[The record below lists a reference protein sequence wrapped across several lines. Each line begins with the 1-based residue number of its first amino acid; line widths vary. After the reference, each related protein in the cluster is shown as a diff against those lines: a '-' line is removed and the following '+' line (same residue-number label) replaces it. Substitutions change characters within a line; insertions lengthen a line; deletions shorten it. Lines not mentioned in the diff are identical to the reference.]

1 MICWILSKANSNS
14 PKHAIRLITVCFSLQ
29 ILIEMVTEFK
39 NKKIAAI
46 YTVLPPHEVDFMDEV
61 GNYDFTELQMKK
73 LKKVM
78 GFGTRRVAAKGDT
91 VGDYAIQ
98 AVDQMLKDGIFKE
111 SEIGA
116 IIVTTTSPDHFIPPI
131 SNIVQGKFDFDE
143 DTVCIDISQGCCG
156 YPVGLTYAFMTLD
169 AQKDKKVLLIAGD
182 MLSHRVSERDRAS
195 RPITGDAVTVSLIEN
210 SDNGKPV
217 WCSLKNDG
225 KDAFAVYIPAGGS
238 RMEITPETTKE
249 EEDEFGNWR
258 GKQHLVMQGDLVFNI
273 IINMTP
279 VMMEELLSKSGDK
292 MDDID
297 YFVCH
302 QSSSFTL
309 KKLAQRLEVTE
320 ERLPRDIVPKYG
332 NSSSATIPVTMC
344 EHVNEFFADGKK
356 KKFMFA
362 AFGTGMSLGAV
373 LMELNKPICKLMDYK
388 QNS

>member
-1 MICWILSKANSNS
+1 ML
-14 PKHAIRLITVCFSLQ
+14 TQ
-29 ILIEMVTEFK
+29 FK
-39 NKKIAAI
+39 GKKISAV
-46 YTVLPPHEVDFMDEV
+46 YSVLPTHEVDFMDEA
-61 GNYDFTELQMKK
+61 GNYAFTEAQMKK

-78 GFGTRRVAAKGDT
+78 GFGTRRVAMEGET
-91 VGDYAIQ
+91 VSDYAIYGVQ
-98 AVDQMLKDGIFKE
+98 KMLDDGSFKE

-116 IIVTTTSPDHFIPPI
+116 IIVATTSPDHFIPPI

-143 DTVCIDISQGCCG
+143 DVVCIDISQGCCG
-156 YPVGLTYAFMTLD
+156 YTVGLTYSFMTLNSLGN
-169 AQKDKKVLLIAGD
+169 KKVLLIAGD
-182 MLSHRVSERDRAS
+182 MLSFKVSTRDRAS
-195 RPITGDAVTVSLIEN
+195 RPIGGDGVTISIIEN
-210 SDNGKPV
+210 TEDENPI

-225 KDAFAVYIPAGGS
+225 KDAFAVYIPAGGT
-238 RMEITPETTKE
+238 RMPITPETTIE
-249 EEDEFGNWR
+249 TEDEFGNWR

-279 VMMEELLSKSGDK
+279 VMMEELLAKSGDK

-309 KKLAQRLEVTE
+309 KKLAQRLDVTE

-344 EHVNEFFADGKK
+344 EHADEFFADGKK
-356 KKFMFA
+356 KKIMFA

-373 LMELNKPICKLMDYK
+373 LMDLEKPVCKKFDYPHK
-388 QNS
+388 NA

>member
-1 MICWILSKANSNS
+1 ML
-14 PKHAIRLITVCFSLQ
+14 TQ
-29 ILIEMVTEFK
+29 FK
-39 NKKIAAI
+39 GKKISAI
-46 YTVLPPHEVDFMDEV
+46 YSVLPTHEVDFMDEV
-61 GNYDFTELQMKK
+61 GNYAFTEAQMKK

-78 GFGTRRVAAKGDT
+78 GFGTRRVAITGET
-91 VGDYAIQ
+91 VGDYAIH
-98 AVDQMLKDGIFKE
+98 AIEQMLKDGIFSA
-111 SEIGA
+111 SEIGG

-143 DTVCIDISQGCCG
+143 DTVCLDISQGCCG
-156 YPVGLTYAFMTLD
+156 YTVGLTYSFMTLE
-169 AQKDKKVLLIAGD
+169 AMRNTSKKVLLIAGD
-182 MLSHRVSERDRAS
+182 LLSFRVSERDRAS
-195 RPITGDAVTVSLIEN
+195 RPITGDAVTVSLVEN
-210 SDNGKPV
+210 TDDDRPI

-225 KDAFAVYIPAGGS
+225 KDAFAVYIPAGGT

-279 VMMEELLSKSGDK
+279 EVMEELLAKSGDK

-309 KKLAQRLEVTE
+309 KKLAQRLDVTHQ
-320 ERLPRDIVPKYG
+320 RLFNDIVPKYG

-344 EHVNEFFADGKK
+344 EHNEEMFADGKSK
-356 KKFMFA
+356 KVMFA
-362 AFGTGMSLGAV
+362 AFGTGMSLGAI
-373 LMELNKPICKLMDYK
+373 LLDMEKPVCKFMNYPHKND
-388 QNS
+388 

>member
-1 MICWILSKANSNS
+1 
-14 PKHAIRLITVCFSLQ
+14 
-29 ILIEMVTEFK
+29 MVTSFN
-39 NKKIAAI
+39 NKTISAI
-46 YTVLPPHEVDFMDEV
+46 YSVLPAHEVDFMDEA
-61 GNYDFTELQMKK
+61 GNYSFSEIQMKK

-78 GFGTRRVAAKGDT
+78 GFGTRRVAMEGET
-91 VGDYAIQ
+91 VGDYAIYGITK
-98 AVDQMLKDGIFKE
+98 MLKDGVFKE

-131 SNIVQGKFDFDE
+131 SNIVQGKFDFD
-143 DTVCIDISQGCCG
+143 DDVVCIDISQGCCG
-156 YPVGLTYAFMTLD
+156 YTVGLTYAFMTLNSLMN
-169 AQKDKKVLLIAGD
+169 KKVLLIAGD
-182 MLSHRVSERDRAS
+182 MLSARVSTRDRAS
-195 RPITGDAVTVSLIEN
+195 RPITGDCVTISIIEN
-210 SDNGKPV
+210 TSEENRIY
-217 WCSLKNDG
+217 CSLKNDG
-225 KDAFAVYIPAGGS
+225 KDAFAVYIPAGGT
-238 RMEITPETTKE
+238 RMPITPETTKE

-279 VMMEELLSKSGDK
+279 VMMEELLAKSGDK

-309 KKLAQRLEVTE
+309 KKLAQRLDVTE

-344 EHVNEFFADGKK
+344 EHCDQFFADGKK
-356 KKFMFA
+356 KKIMFA

-373 LMELNKPICKLMDYK
+373 LMDLDKPVCKMIDYPH
-388 QNS
+388 QNG

>member
-1 MICWILSKANSNS
+1 
-14 PKHAIRLITVCFSLQ
+14 
-29 ILIEMVTEFK
+29 MVTDFK
-39 NKKIAAI
+39 GKTISAV
-46 YTVLPPHEVDFMDEV
+46 YSVLPAHEVDFMDEA
-61 GNYDFTELQMKK
+61 GNYAFTEAQMKK

-78 GFGTRRVAAKGDT
+78 GFGTRRVAMEGET
-91 VGDYAIQ
+91 VGDYAIYGIQ
-98 AVDQMLKDGIFKE
+98 QMLNDGVFNE

-143 DTVCIDISQGCCG
+143 DVVCIDISQGCCG
-156 YPVGLTYAFMTLD
+156 YTVGLTYSFMTLNSLGN
-169 AQKDKKVLLIAGD
+169 KKVLLIAGD
-182 MLSHRVSERDRAS
+182 MLSARISTRDRAS
-195 RPITGDAVTVSLIEN
+195 RPINGDGVTISIIEN
-210 SDNGKPV
+210 TEDSSPI

-225 KDAFAVYIPAGGS
+225 KDAFAVYIPAGGT
-238 RMEITPETTKE
+238 RMPITPETTKE

-292 MDDID
+292 MDDVD

-344 EHVNEFFADGKK
+344 EHVDEFFADGKK
-356 KKFMFA
+356 KKIMFA

-373 LMELNKPICKLMDYK
+373 LMDIEKPICKLIDYPH
-388 QNS
+388 QNG

>member
-1 MICWILSKANSNS
+1 ML
-14 PKHAIRLITVCFSLQ
+14 TQ
-29 ILIEMVTEFK
+29 FK
-39 NKKIAAI
+39 GKKISAI
-46 YTVLPPHEVDFMDEV
+46 YSLLPSHEVDFMDEM
-61 GNYDFTELQMKK
+61 GNYSFTEAQMKK

-78 GFGTRRVAAKGDT
+78 GFGTRRVALDGET
-91 VGDYAIQ
+91 VGDYAIY
-98 AVDQMLKDGIFKE
+98 AVEQMINDGVFTE

-131 SNIVQGKFDFDE
+131 SNIVQGKFNFDE
-143 DTVCIDISQGCCG
+143 DVICIDISQGCCG
-156 YPVGLTYAFMTLD
+156 YAVGLTYAFMTLD
-169 AQKDKKVLLIAGD
+169 SIKDKKVLLISGD
-182 MLSHRVSERDRAS
+182 LLSFRVSERDRAS

-210 SDNGKPV
+210 TNSDKPI

-225 KDAFAVYIPAGGS
+225 KDAFAVYIPAGGT
-238 RMEITPETTKE
+238 RMPITSETTKE

-279 VMMEELLSKSGDK
+279 VIMEELLAKSGEK
-292 MDDID
+292 MEDID

-320 ERLPRDIVPKYG
+320 QRLFNDIVPKYG

-344 EHVNEFFADGKK
+344 EHNEQMFADGNSKK
-356 KKFMFA
+356 VMFA

-373 LMELNKPICKLMDYK
+373 LMELDKPICKLLNYPHK
-388 QNS
+388 NV

>member
-1 MICWILSKANSNS
+1 ML
-14 PKHAIRLITVCFSLQ
+14 TQ
-29 ILIEMVTEFK
+29 FK
-39 NKKIAAI
+39 NKAI
-46 YTVLPPHEVDFMDEV
+46 TSIYSVLPAHEVDFMDEA
-61 GNYDFTELQMKK
+61 GNYSFSESQMKK

-78 GFGTRRVAAKGDT
+78 GFGTRRVAMEGET
-91 VGDYAIQ
+91 VGDYAIYGIQ
-98 AVDQMLKDGIFKE
+98 QMLADGVFKE
-111 SEIGA
+111 EEIGA

-156 YPVGLTYAFMTLD
+156 YTVGLTYSFMTLNSLEN
-169 AQKDKKVLLIAGD
+169 KKVLLIAGD
-182 MLSHRVSERDRAS
+182 MLTACVSTRDRAS
-195 RPITGDAVTVSLIEN
+195 RPITGDAVTISLLEN
-210 SDNGKPV
+210 TKDDNTI

-225 KDAFAVYIPAGGS
+225 KDAFAVYVPAGGT
-238 RMEITPETTKE
+238 RMPITPETTKE

-279 VMMEELLSKSGDK
+279 VMMEELLAKSGDK
-292 MDDID
+292 MDDIN

-309 KKLAQRLEVTE
+309 KKLAQHLEVTE

-344 EHVNEFFADGKK
+344 EHRDEFFADGKK
-356 KKFMFA
+356 KKIMFA

-373 LMELNKPICKLMDYK
+373 LMNVEKPVCKMLDYPHK
-388 QNS
+388 ND

>member
-1 MICWILSKANSNS
+1 MLTS
-14 PKHAIRLITVCFSLQ
+14 
-29 ILIEMVTEFK
+29 FK
-39 NKKIAAI
+39 NKKISAV
-46 YTVLPPHEVDFMDEV
+46 YSVLPTNEVDFMDEA
-61 GNYDFTELQMKK
+61 GNYSFSEVQMKK

-78 GFGTRRVAAKGDT
+78 GFGTRRVAKEGET
-91 VGDYAIQ
+91 VGDYAIYGIQ
-98 AVDQMLKDGIFKE
+98 QMLKDGVFQE
-111 SEIGA
+111 NEIGA
-116 IIVTTTSPDHFIPPI
+116 IIVATTSPDHFIPPI

-143 DTVCIDISQGCCG
+143 DVVCIDISQGCCG
-156 YPVGLTYAFMTLD
+156 YTVGLTYSFMTLE
-169 AQKDKKVLLIAGD
+169 AMKNKKVLLIAGD
-182 MLSHRVSERDRAS
+182 MLTYRVSTRDRAS
-195 RPITGDAVTVSLIEN
+195 RPITGDAVSISIIEN
-210 SDNGKPV
+210 STKENTV

-225 KDAFAVYIPAGGS
+225 KDAFAVYIPAGGT
-238 RMEITPETTKE
+238 RMPITPETTKE

-279 VMMEELLSKSGDK
+279 VMIEELLAKSGDK

-320 ERLPRDIVPKYG
+320 QRLFNDIVPKYG

-344 EHVNEFFADGKK
+344 EHNEGMFADGKQK
-356 KKFMFA
+356 KVMFA

-373 LMELNKPICKLMDYK
+373 LMDMEKPVCKFMNYPHK
-388 QNS
+388 NA

>member
-1 MICWILSKANSNS
+1 ML
-14 PKHAIRLITVCFSLQ
+14 TQ
-29 ILIEMVTEFK
+29 FK
-39 NKKIAAI
+39 GKKISAI
-46 YTVLPPHEVDFMDEV
+46 YSVLPSHEVDFMDEM
-61 GNYDFTELQMKK
+61 GNYAFSEVQMKK

-78 GFGTRRVAAKGDT
+78 GFGTRRVAIAGET
-91 VGDYAIQ
+91 VGDYAIH
-98 AVDQMLKDGIFKE
+98 AVDQMLQDGVFKE

-143 DTVCIDISQGCCG
+143 DTVCIDISNGCCG
-156 YPVGLTYAFMTLD
+156 YTVGLTYAFMTLE
-169 AQKDKKVLLIAGD
+169 AMKDKKVLVIAGD
-182 MLSHRVSERDRAS
+182 LLSFRVSERDRAS
-195 RPITGDAVTVSLIEN
+195 RPITGDAVTVSLVEN
-210 SDNGKPV
+210 SGDDRPV

-225 KDAFAVYIPAGGS
+225 KDAFAVFIPAGGT
-238 RMEITPETTKE
+238 RMPITPETTKE

-258 GKQHLVMQGDLVFNI
+258 GKQHLFMHGDLVFNI

-279 VMMEELLSKSGDK
+279 VMMEELLEKSGVK

-344 EHVNEFFADGKK
+344 EHVDEFFADGKK
-356 KKFMFA
+356 KKIMFA

-373 LMELNKPICKLMDYK
+373 LMDMEKPVCKMMNYQHK
-388 QNS
+388 NA

>member
-1 MICWILSKANSNS
+1 ML
-14 PKHAIRLITVCFSLQ
+14 TQ
-29 ILIEMVTEFK
+29 FK
-39 NKKIAAI
+39 GKKISAV
-46 YTVLPPHEVDFMDEV
+46 YSVLPTHEVDFMDEV
-61 GNYDFTELQMKK
+61 GNYAFTEAQMKK

-78 GFGTRRVAAKGDT
+78 GFGTRRVAMVGET
-91 VGDYAIQ
+91 VGDYAIL
-98 AVDQMLKDGIFKE
+98 AVDQMLKDGVFKE

-156 YPVGLTYAFMTLD
+156 YTVGLTYAFMTLE
-169 AQKDKKVLLIAGD
+169 AMKGKKVLVIAGD
-182 MLSHRVSERDRAS
+182 LLSFRVSERDRAS
-195 RPITGDAVTVSLIEN
+195 RPITGDAVTVSLVEN
-210 SDNGKPV
+210 TGDDRPV

-225 KDAFAVYIPAGGS
+225 KDAFAVYIPAGGT
-238 RMEITPETTKE
+238 RMAITPETTKE

-279 VMMEELLSKSGDK
+279 VMMEELLAKSGDT

-320 ERLPRDIVPKYG
+320 QRLFNDIVPKYG

-344 EHVNEFFADGKK
+344 EHNEQIFADGKTK
-356 KKFMFA
+356 KVMFA

-373 LMELNKPICKLMDYK
+373 LMDMEKPVCKFMNYPHKND
-388 QNS
+388 

>member
-1 MICWILSKANSNS
+1 MLTS
-14 PKHAIRLITVCFSLQ
+14 
-29 ILIEMVTEFK
+29 FK
-39 NKKIAAI
+39 NKKISAI
-46 YTVLPPHEVDFMDEV
+46 YSVLPSKIVDFMDEA
-61 GNYDFTELQMKK
+61 GNYSFSEAQMRK

-78 GFGTRRVAAKGDT
+78 GFGTRRVAHEGET
-91 VGDYAIQ
+91 VSDYAVFGIQ
-98 AVDQMLKDGIFKE
+98 QMLRDGVIKE
-111 SEIGA
+111 DEIGG

-143 DTVCIDISQGCCG
+143 DVVCIDISQGCCG
-156 YPVGLTYAFMTLD
+156 YTVGLTYAFMTLNSLGE
-169 AQKDKKVLLIAGD
+169 KKVLLIAGD
-182 MLSHRVSERDRAS
+182 MLTSRVSTRDRAS
-195 RPITGDAVTVSLIEN
+195 RPIVGDGVTISVVEN
-210 SDNGKPV
+210 TNEGNAI

-225 KDAFAVYIPAGGS
+225 KDAFAVYIPAGGN
-238 RMEITPETTKE
+238 RMPITPETTKE

-279 VMMEELLSKSGDK
+279 IMMEELLAKSGDK

-320 ERLPRDIVPKYG
+320 ERMPRDIVPKYG

-344 EHVNEFFADGKK
+344 EHCDVFFADGKK
-356 KKFMFA
+356 KKIMFA

-373 LMELNKPICKLMDYK
+373 LMDLEKPVCKLIDYPHK
-388 QNS
+388 NA